1 MNCKKA
7 AAAAVFVLALGGSIG
22 ADAATISLPGL
33 SGNPAEQ
40 SGAFRTDDYH
50 LTRAYLKSPY
60 LIAHGINENFAGYVN
75 AAIAREKKKFPGRT
89 FQGTCRHHG
98 DHDVE

>member
-1 MNCKKA
+1 MNWKKA

-40 SGAFRTDDYH
+40 SGHSAPTTTISHVLTSKART
-50 LTRAYLKSPY
+50 
-60 LIAHGINENFAGYVN
+60 
-75 AAIAREKKKFPGRT
+75 
-89 FQGTCRHHG
+89 
-98 DHDVE
+98 